1 MHCSNATLITH
12 GAFCLQVVARAT
24 TSLAAWSCRRRW
36 RRCLMHQSRRR
47 TSCSGSASTPAK
59 TEPHAATNAASS
71 ASKMAKPSCRKEHLH
86 CRLQKV
92 QAAAAAAAA
101 TAAAVE
107 LLLLLL
113 LPLAERHLPRLR
125 LQPVPVLPQRKRSR
139 RCPSRRQRNRRRFN
153 STSCR

>member
-12 GAFCLQVVARAT
+12 GAFCLQVAARAT

-47 TSCSGSASTPAK
+47 TSCSGSASTPAL

-71 ASKMAKPSCRKEHLH
+71 ASKTAKASCRKEHLH

-92 QAAAAAAAA
+92 QAAAAAA
-101 TAAAVE
+101 TAAVVE
-107 LLLLLL
+107 LLP
-113 LPLAERHLPRLR
+113 PLADRQLPRLR

-153 STSCR
+153 STSSR